1 MRARPER
8 PSFGSELTRNPQ
20 PAIVDF
26 YREPDVKHSLLSE
39 ADQKEALSRVYALA
53 VAARAGCTTAFP
65 DFDRDGVDLVIQ
77 SGMAMRPA
85 IGVQL
90 KATSQIST
98 EDDSYLRFPLKRR
111 NYDLLREETQTP
123 RVLVV
128 LQLPANREQWLTI
141 TEDDLVLRYRAYWLS
156 LRGSEETTNTSSVT
170 VSIPKTNLF
179 NVESLGSLLER
190 SMRGT
195 LE

>member
-1 MRARPER
+1 M
-8 PSFGSELTRNPQ
+8 T
-20 PAIVDF
+20 D
-26 YREPDVKHSLLSE
+26 

-53 VAARAGCTTAFP
+53 VAARAGCTTAYP

-90 KATSQIST
+90 KATSQHLA
-98 EDDSYLRFPLKRR
+98 EDDSYLRFRLKRR

-128 LQLPANREQWLTI
+128 LQLPADREQWLTI

-156 LRGSEETTNTSSVT
+156 LRGSEDTTNSTSVT
-170 VSIPKTNLF
+170 VSIPKANLF
-179 NVESLGSLLER
+179 NVESLDLLLER